1 MLKVAIVGCGKIAD
15 SHAAQIQRIEGC
27 TLVAVCDREELM
39 AQQLHQRFAV
49 KAWFNDLARMLEEA
63 RPDVVHI
70 TTPPQSHYALAKQ
83 CLERGCHVYVEK
95 PFTVN
100 TLEADALLKLAELK
114 GLKITVG
121 HDDQFRHAARRMR
134 TLIQEGYLGGAPV
147 HMESYY
153 CYEFGQ
159 SGYARALLAD
169 KQHWVRKLPGGLLHN
184 IISHGIARIAEFLT
198 TDCPEVIVHGFTS
211 PQLRKMGEE
220 SLIDELRVIISEQNR
235 LTAYFTFS
243 SQMRPSLHQ
252 FRIFGTKNGLQL
264 DQDNETLIRLRGAR
278 HKSYL
283 EQFVPPAAFAREYF
297 RNLKRNIGLFLAR
310 DFHSKSGMKFLIES
324 FYRSIDR
331 GETPPIPY
339 GEILRTSRI
348 MDAIF
353 DQLPSVAANQET
365 LENKTGSLNGHAAVR
380 AEVSSAMS
388 SFS

>member
-1 MLKVAIVGCGKIAD
+1 MLKVGIVGCGKIAD
-15 SHAAQIQRIEGC
+15 DHCSQIQRIKGC
-27 TLVAVCDREELM
+27 EIVGVCDRELLM
-39 AQQLHQRFAV
+39 ARQLSERFPV
-49 KAWFNDLARMLEEA
+49 KAYFSDLTQMFSHAK
-63 RPDVVHI
+63 PDVIHVC
-70 TTPPQSHYALAKQ
+70 TPPESHFAIAETALEA
-83 CLERGCHVYVEK
+83 GCHVYVEK
-95 PFTVN
+95 PFA
-100 TLEADALLKLAELK
+100 LCLDDARELIALATRK
-114 GLKITVG
+114 GLKITAG

-134 TLIQEGYLGGAPV
+134 ALVHEGYLGGGPV

-153 CYEFGQ
+153 CYELGG

-169 KQHWVRKLPGGLLHN
+169 KQHWVRKLPGKLLHN

-380 AEVSSAMS
+380 AEV
-388 SFS
+388 